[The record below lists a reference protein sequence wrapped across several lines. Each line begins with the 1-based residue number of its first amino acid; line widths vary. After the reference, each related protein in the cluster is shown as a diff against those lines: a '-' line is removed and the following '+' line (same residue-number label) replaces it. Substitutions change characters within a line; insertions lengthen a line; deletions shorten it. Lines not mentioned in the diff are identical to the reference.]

1 MVEYKSPY
9 SNTQFNILNN
19 NNNNNN
25 INDITA
31 INDTDDNNN
40 INDKDI
46 NIIARLISLTM
57 KRFNTRL
64 YEKVCNILKQNTTD
78 DIIYNEL
85 CILYNS
91 YNNRIHKSIK
101 RPNKNAMIISIL
113 ILRLKHFMKF
123 EFEKK
128 PIINYLDVGAGNGRF
143 CKMLGKELQLEN
155 QNIHGIDI
163 PSFSEQ
169 GDWNRNQ
176 NQIMND
182 IVFITINKND
192 KYPYPDNKFNIITMK
207 MVLHHIE
214 NIELTLSEISRVLC
228 NNGYLIII
236 EHDVNNSLD
245 YMLCEIEHLYYIKVF
260 NKDNKDNKDKK
271 DKKDIKED
279 NFINGIEGDMKDI
292 DNLGYIK
299 FRSLKE
305 TNNILSKFGF
315 DDLDSDFFYENN
327 VISPT
332 RNYWTIYQLNK

>member
-9 SNTQFNILNN
+9 SNTQFTIL
-19 NNNNNN
+19 NNNNN

-31 INDTDDNNN
+31 INDTNDSNDSNDS
-40 INDKDI
+40 NDKEI
-46 NIIARLISLTM
+46 NIISRLISLTM
-57 KRFNTRL
+57 KRFTTRL
-64 YEKVCNILKQNTTD
+64 YDKVCNILKKNTTD

-91 YNNRIHKSIK
+91 YHNRIHKSIK

-123 EFEKK
+123 EFEKT

-182 IVFITINKND
+182 IVFITIDKND

-260 NKDNKDNKDKK
+260 NKDK
-271 DKKDIKED
+271 KED
-279 NFINGIEGDMKDI
+279 TQKEDTLMNQIEGDINDI

-305 TNNILSKFGF
+305 TTNILSKFGF
-315 DDLDSDFFYENN
+315 GELESDFFYENN
-327 VISPT
+327 VVSPT